1 VDASNSLQPTQDL
14 SSEEEVVQDMA
25 SSSTQWRH
33 SCLCAWL

>member
-1 VDASNSLQPTQDL
+1 L

-33 SCLCAWL
+33 LCLCAWL